1 MLIVFLLF
9 SKVLIT
15 HDIFQ
20 TLYFCFNFN
29 YLFSNL
35 FSDVIFLP
43 RSLENIEELLLKYIC
58 ARHHSHLNGSRSLLE
73 CAKSDDNSV

>member
-1 MLIVFLLF
+1 MFIVFPLF

-20 TLYFCFNFN
+20 TLYLCFNFH

-35 FSDVIFLP
+35 FSDVIFSL
-43 RSLENIEELLLKYIC
+43 RSLENIEEISLKYIY